1 MHQLP
6 QAIVFHLEQADDDAN
21 ETDHGSIFTWEK
33 DLPQQVQAWLEI
45 FLHRH
50 WGGLL
55 FKYPA
60 KTHECEQKIGR

>member
-1 MHQLP
+1 MHKLP

-33 DLPQQVQAWLEI
+33 DLPKQVQAWLEI
-45 FLHRH
+45 LLHRH

-55 FKYPA
+55 IKNHA
-60 KTHECEQKIGR
+60 KNYECTHQLK